1 MGNALTIRNIEG
13 IDNDAS
19 VVVADAGDSVR
30 TVGPEAT
37 MDDFKEHRQ
46 DKPHN
51 VPRASATMDGC
62 NKQCQGKRQCA
73 QLKSCAESCDAG
85 MSTMGVHRPL

>member
-13 IDNDAS
+13 IDNDAW

-51 VPRASATMDGC
+51 VPRTSATMDGC

-73 QLKSCAESCDAG
+73 QLK
-85 MSTMGVHRPL
+85 TMCRVM

>member
-1 MGNALTIRNIEG
+1 MGSALATQKFEAN
-13 IDNDAS
+13 DNDAW

-51 VPRASATMDGC
+51 APRTSATMDGC

-73 QLKSCAESCDAG
+73 QLK
-85 MSTMGVHRPL
+85 TMCRVM

>member
-51 VPRASATMDGC
+51 APRTSATMDGC
-62 NKQCQGKRQCA
+62 NKQCQGKRHCA
-73 QLKSCAESCDAG
+73 QLK
-85 MSTMGVHRPL
+85 TMCRVM